1 MLYSILYSSCKLS
14 KSAAMSRRAD
24 PIDAHV
30 AQRLRLR
37 RELTGYTQDKLGQA
51 VGVSFQMIQKYE
63 NGTSRVGASRLLK
76 IAKILGVSVAW
87 FFEGFMPPHG
97 AEPALAQPQGSL
109 DESVFQKKETLDL
122 LKAYYALPDSMR
134 KHVLGMV
141 QGMCAATNETPALA
155 APVLG
160 GQAS

>member
-1 MLYSILYSSCKLS
+1 MLYSSCKLS
-14 KSAAMSRRAD
+14 KSAGMSRRAD

-63 NGTSRVGASRLLK
+63 NGTSRVGAGRLLK
-76 IAKILGVSVAW
+76 IAKILGVPVAW
-87 FFEGFMPPHG
+87 FFEGFTPTHG
-97 AEPALAQPQGSL
+97 AEPVLAQTQGSL
-109 DESVFQKKETLDL
+109 DESVFQKKETLEL
-122 LKAYYALPDSMR
+122 LKAYYALPDPVR

-141 QGMCAATNETPALA
+141 QGMQAAANETPTPATPA
-155 APVLG
+155 RG